1 MFFISFLDGRMKHF
15 VKCPMDTNI
24 YRHSCRVEYDVDIG
38 LPNLTQHILEMHGG
52 SEVLHVNKTIN
63 MEMITHVFYMKTAF
77 FNDLDPAI
85 RNHVFSTLTS
95 DTAIEVEPMVLLP
108 PTSSTTSVPPM

>member
-1 MFFISFLDGRMKHF
+1 
-15 VKCPMDTNI
+15 MDLNT
-24 YRHSCRVEYDVDIG
+24 YCRLCRVEYDVDIH
-38 LPNLTQHILEMHGG
+38 LPFLTQHILEMHGG